1 MEILKLKKD
10 DIKLHNVVIAI
21 TTKPDYEMTR
31 WMLLEPLCNDELNKK
46 TNDRYIICEGY
57 HCSCYNFD
65 DTKWEYCS
73 YTKEELNKLV
83 EAKLKKQN
91 YWYHEEKQF
100 YELIKDYLAG
110 E

>member
-1 MEILKLKKD
+1 MEILKLKEE
-10 DIKLHNVVIAI
+10 DIKLHNIVIAI
-21 TTKPDYEMTR
+21 TTNPDYEMGR
-31 WMLLEPLCNDELNKK
+31 WMLLEPLYNDELYKK
-46 TNDRYIICEGY
+46 VNNYVICEGY
-57 HCSCYNFD
+57 HCSCYDFD

-91 YWYHEEKQF
+91 YWYYEEKQF
-100 YELIKDYLAG
+100 YELIKDYLSG